1 VTRFLSRRVALAI
14 PILLGVSL
22 VVFFTI
28 KLIPGDPVASLLGP
42 NASPRDRAALVE
54 RLGLNQPLPRQYIA
68 WLMGVGRG
76 DLGRSIA
83 KQTPVLPMV
92 VSAMINTLILTMFA
106 AVVAM
111 VGGVA
116 LGLISALRRGRA
128 AASAASATSLV
139 AVSAPQY
146 SVGLILIVVFAVTL
160 GWFPAVGMYD
170 ARDQSLG
177 SLLHHLVL
185 PGITAALVP
194 MGIIARMFRSS
205 LLDEL
210 SKDYVEA
217 LRARGLPRRRVI
229 VHAVHNTVPTMLTVA
244 GLQFG
249 YLLGGVVFVETIF
262 SWPGVGL
269 LVFQAISQRDLPVI
283 QAGVLVSALAF
294 VVLNLM
300 VDAAHGAVDPRIRH

>member
-1 VTRFLSRRVALAI
+1 VTRFLTRRILLAI

-22 VVFFTI
+22 VVFVTI

-42 NASPRDRAALVE
+42 NATPRDRLALTE
-54 RLGLNQPLPRQYIA
+54 RLGLDQPLPRQYVT
-68 WLMGVGRG
+68 WLAGVGKG

-83 KQTPVLPMV
+83 KQTPVRPMV
-92 VSAMINTLILTMFA
+92 VSAMVNTLILTAFA
-106 AVVAM
+106 AVVAFT
-111 VGGVA
+111 GGLL
-116 LGLISALRRGRA
+116 LGLISVLRRGRPS
-128 AASAASATSLV
+128 SAVSSATSLV

-146 SVGLILIVVFAVTL
+146 SVGLILIVVFSVTL

-177 SLLHHLVL
+177 SLLHHIVL

-210 SKDYVEA
+210 SKEYVEA
-217 LRARGLPRRRVI
+217 LRARGLPQWRVI

-269 LVFQAISQRDLPVI
+269 LVFTAISQRDLPVI
-283 QAGVLVSALAF
+283 QAGVLISALAF
-294 VVLNLM
+294 VALNLA
-300 VDAAHGAVDPRIRH
+300 VDTVHGTIDPRIRH